1 MNQKK
6 RIWVSV
12 VAGVLALVMILGLV
26 FSILPVRAAAKSSS
40 DLKGDLAALE
50 KRAAAIKEEQRQ
62 LEKEQAANTAETR
75 DTVDRKRD
83 VDQQIKLLAEEIDNT
98 NAQIQSYNL
107 LISTKQ
113 KELDEA
119 QTRQEDLNEKYLLRL
134 RTMEESGEV
143 QYWSVI
149 FKAKSFSDLLDR
161 INMISEIAA
170 ADQAMM
176 EQLEAVSK
184 EIAAAQAEL
193 AEEKGKLQE
202 QKDAFAE
209 AQTALDAKRVEED
222 ALLRELAE
230 DKEALAAMAEKYD
243 ADAAAV
249 SDQIAQKEKEYTEAL
264 KKEEEERR
272 QQEAANSG
280 NSGNSGSSGGSGN
293 SGGSAPSSSGWAR
306 PVSSLIVTCPYG
318 YRTHPVTGQLNNFHN
333 GVDLGMPQG
342 SPIYATRSGTV
353 TTAHYSNSWGY
364 QVVINHGDGF
374 SSMYAHMT
382 HYIVSVGQHVE
393 QGQVIGYVGST
404 GWSTGPHLH
413 FTIYYNGGT
422 VNPMGYIR

>member
-50 KRAAAIKEEQRQ
+50 KKAAAIKEEQRQ

-202 QKDAFAE
+202 QKDALAE

-306 PVSSLIVTCPYG
+306 PVSSLYVTCPYG

>member
-113 KELDEA
+113 TELDEA

-202 QKDAFAE
+202 QKDALAE

>member
-193 AEEKGKLQE
+193 A
-202 QKDAFAE
+202 
-209 AQTALDAKRVEED
+209 
-222 ALLRELAE
+222 
-230 DKEALAAMAEKYD
+230 
-243 ADAAAV
+243 
-249 SDQIAQKEKEYTEAL
+249 
-264 KKEEEERR
+264 
-272 QQEAANSG
+272 
-280 NSGNSGSSGGSGN
+280 
-293 SGGSAPSSSGWAR
+293 
-306 PVSSLIVTCPYG
+306 
-318 YRTHPVTGQLNNFHN
+318 
-333 GVDLGMPQG
+333 
-342 SPIYATRSGTV
+342 
-353 TTAHYSNSWGY
+353 
-364 QVVINHGDGF
+364 
-374 SSMYAHMT
+374 
-382 HYIVSVGQHVE
+382 
-393 QGQVIGYVGST
+393 
-404 GWSTGPHLH
+404 
-413 FTIYYNGGT
+413 
-422 VNPMGYIR
+422 

>member
-12 VAGVLALVMILGLV
+12 VAGVLALIMILSLV
-26 FSILPVRAAAKSSS
+26 FSILPVQAAAKSSS

-202 QKDAFAE
+202 QKDALAE

>member
-193 AEEKGKLQE
+193 AE
-202 QKDAFAE
+202 
-209 AQTALDAKRVEED
+209 
-222 ALLRELAE
+222 
-230 DKEALAAMAEKYD
+230 
-243 ADAAAV
+243 
-249 SDQIAQKEKEYTEAL
+249 
-264 KKEEEERR
+264 
-272 QQEAANSG
+272 
-280 NSGNSGSSGGSGN
+280 
-293 SGGSAPSSSGWAR
+293 
-306 PVSSLIVTCPYG
+306 
-318 YRTHPVTGQLNNFHN
+318 
-333 GVDLGMPQG
+333 
-342 SPIYATRSGTV
+342 
-353 TTAHYSNSWGY
+353 
-364 QVVINHGDGF
+364 
-374 SSMYAHMT
+374 
-382 HYIVSVGQHVE
+382 
-393 QGQVIGYVGST
+393 
-404 GWSTGPHLH
+404 
-413 FTIYYNGGT
+413 
-422 VNPMGYIR
+422 

>member
-26 FSILPVRAAAKSSS
+26 FSILPVQAAAKSSS

-50 KRAAAIKEEQRQ
+50 KKAAAIKEEQRQ

-202 QKDAFAE
+202 QKDALAE

-364 QVVINHGDGF
+364 QVVVNHGDGF

>member
-26 FSILPVRAAAKSSS
+26 FSILPVQAAAKSSS

-202 QKDAFAE
+202 QKDALAE

>member
-26 FSILPVRAAAKSSS
+26 FSILPVQAAAKSSS

-50 KRAAAIKEEQRQ
+50 KKAAAIKEEQRQ

-202 QKDAFAE
+202 QKDALAE

>member
-12 VAGVLALVMILGLV
+12 VAGVLALIMILSLV
-26 FSILPVRAAAKSSS
+26 FSILPVQAAAKSSS

-83 VDQQIKLLAEEIDNT
+83 VDQQIKLLAEDIDNT

-107 LISTKQ
+107 LSSTKQ

-202 QKDAFAE
+202 QKDALAE